1 MYVELN
7 ISSPSLFLSLSTLD
21 YKMIEI
27 YEERHYNMITA
38 RNGYLQNYLVN
49 KLNS

>member
-7 ISSPSLFLSLSTLD
+7 ISSPFLFLSHTTLD
-21 YKMIEI
+21 YNKIEI
-27 YEERHYNMITA
+27 YEERHSNIITA
-38 RNGYLQNYLVN
+38 RNGYLPNYLVN

>member
-7 ISSPSLFLSLSTLD
+7 ISSPSLFPD
-21 YKMIEI
+21 YEKIEI
-27 YEERHYNMITA
+27 YEERHSNIITA
-38 RNGYLQNYLVN
+38 RNGYLPNYLVN